1 MGQQAPL
8 TPTGAG
14 QAAGG
19 QASTKQVI
27 CPSCRRDG
35 ARTLSPWPATARPSL
50 PGWLL
55 GQAVTGAYSRVPS
68 EPRPLPPTPR
78 RPGDRGPSHSSTL
91 GPRWRPLALTER
103 RLDQSAAA
111 RARPVLR
118 PPHPGGTCPAP
129 GCRDGARAGPPPPGA
144 GRRPHSRGTRSG
156 CRRPAATR
164 RRRGACARLR
174 PCTRPCRAATPVS
187 GSTKP
192 NAHGHSWWPACHP
205 AHSPAGQGED
215 AGAETDGCAELRWSR
230 RRGTVRRPLTASA
243 RRRAEPPEGGT
254 AVPAASPQRQDSARL
269 AARGGGAGSRRPE
282 HLAAPPTSLP
292 SAERKGHATSIPP
305 PPGSRPRNG
314 ASANGSVWSR
324 R

>member
-1 MGQQAPL
+1 MAP
-8 TPTGAG
+8 
-14 QAAGG
+14 
-19 QASTKQVI
+19 V
-27 CPSCRRDG
+27 
-35 ARTLSPWPATARPSL
+35 
-50 PGWLL
+50 
-55 GQAVTGAYSRVPS
+55 
-68 EPRPLPPTPR
+68 
-78 RPGDRGPSHSSTL
+78 
-91 GPRWRPLALTER
+91 
-103 RLDQSAAA
+103 
-111 RARPVLR
+111 
-118 PPHPGGTCPAP
+118 
-129 GCRDGARAGPPPPGA
+129 PPGA

-164 RRRGACARLR
+164 RRRGACARPC

-205 AHSPAGQGED
+205 AHSPAGRGED

-324 R
+324 CREHTRDLPLLVRPDQGLQLRAPATLEEDASGRSTSGTRPTTSLSSERGPLAPRLSPPQPAGSRPQDGPPCARDIALPGVKTAWSPTSVTALPAVLPPKVHLQGARHSGGLRS